1 MMAHVTEF
9 LNEIKVGAR
18 QAHSNMTLYC
28 LLSADNT
35 TGFPNPGHP
44 TGFRRGAGISFTRE

>member
-9 LNEIKVGAR
+9 LNETKVGAR